1 MGRFVPTLKQLRYLV
16 AVAETLH
23 FRRAAEMS
31 HVSQPTLS
39 GQLRELEER
48 LGVQLVERSRS
59 KVILTPLGREIAERA
74 KTVLRDVQDVVE
86 LAKQGQAP
94 LGGTIRVGVL
104 QSLGPYFL
112 PHILPELHGR
122 YRDLKLYVR
131 EGMPTALLERL
142 DQGNLDML
150 FFPLPVQGAEL
161 RSVRLFREPLW
172 VVVPGEHRLASRET
186 IRRSDLEGET
196 FLTLERGH
204 RLHDQVRALCEQ
216 YGAKLSLDYEG
227 TSLDTLRQMVAM
239 GMGLSLLPAL
249 YVRSE
254 VLHDRQVVAREVK
267 SGVPHR
273 MIGMVWRRHSGRQE
287 EYETLAGQIRG
298 ILKDRK
304 LPITVVS
311 SRSCSPSFG
320 PSP

>member
-59 KVILTPLGREIAERA
+59 KVILTPLGRQIAERA

-131 EGMPTALLERL
+131 DGMPTALLERL

-311 SRSCSPSFG
+311 
-320 PSP
+320 

>member
-59 KVILTPLGREIAERA
+59 KVILTPLGRQIAERA

-150 FFPLPVQGAEL
+150 FFPLPVQGVEL

-172 VVVPGEHRLASRET
+172 VVVPGEHRLAIRET

-311 SRSCSPSFG
+311 
-320 PSP
+320 

>member
-1 MGRFVPTLKQLRYLV
+1 MPTLKQLRYLV

-59 KVILTPLGREIAERA
+59 KVILTPLGRQIAERA

-311 SRSCSPSFG
+311 
-320 PSP
+320 

>member
-59 KVILTPLGREIAERA
+59 KVILTPLGRQIAERA

-172 VVVPGEHRLASRET
+172 VVVPGEHRLAIRET

-311 SRSCSPSFG
+311 
-320 PSP
+320 

>member
-311 SRSCSPSFG
+311 
-320 PSP
+320 

>member
-1 MGRFVPTLKQLRYLV
+1 MPTLKQLRYLV

-23 FRRAAEMS
+23 FRRAAELS

-39 GQLRELEER
+39 GQLRELEDR

-59 KVILTPLGREIAERA
+59 RVILTPLGREIADRA

-86 LAKQGQAP
+86 LAKQGQSP

-112 PHILPELHGR
+112 PHILPELHRR
-122 YRDLKLYVR
+122 YPDLKLYVR
-131 EGMPTALLERL
+131 EGLPAALLERL
-142 DQGNLDML
+142 DDGKFDLL

-172 VVVPGEHRLASRET
+172 VVVPGEHRLAGREA
-186 IRRSDLEGET
+186 IQRSDLEGET

-216 YGAKLSLDYEG
+216 YGAMLSLDYEG

-254 VLHDRQVVAREVK
+254 VLHDRQVVAREMK
-267 SGVPHR
+267 SRAPYR
-273 MIGMVWRRHSGRQE
+273 MIGMVWRRHSARQE
-287 EYETLAGQIRG
+287 EYETLADQIRE
-298 ILKDRK
+298 ILKKRD
-304 LPITVVS
+304 LPITVMS
-311 SRSCSPSFG
+311 
-320 PSP
+320 

>member
-59 KVILTPLGREIAERA
+59 KVILTPLGRQIAERA

-311 SRSCSPSFG
+311 
-320 PSP
+320 

>member
-1 MGRFVPTLKQLRYLV
+1 MPTLKQLRYLV

-39 GQLRELEER
+39 GQLRELEDR

-59 KVILTPLGREIAERA
+59 KVVLTPLGREIAARA

-112 PHILPELHGR
+112 PHVLPELHQR
-122 YRDLKLYVR
+122 YPELKLYVR
-131 EGMPTALLERL
+131 EGLPAVLLQRL
-142 DQGNLDML
+142 DEGNLDLL
-150 FFPLPVQGAEL
+150 FFPLPVKGAEL

-172 VVVPGEHRLASRET
+172 IVAPGEHHLAARET
-186 IRRSDLEGET
+186 IQRSDLEGET
-196 FLTLERGH
+196 FLTLESGH
-204 RLHDQVRALCEQ
+204 RLHDQVRELCEQ
-216 YGAKLSLDYEG
+216 YGAELSLDYEG

-254 VLHDRQVVAREVK
+254 VLHDRQVVAREMK
-267 SGVPHR
+267 SRAPFR
-273 MIGMVWRRHSGRQE
+273 MIGMVWRRQSARQE
-287 EYETLAGQIRG
+287 EYETLADQIRG
-298 ILKDRK
+298 VLKNRD
-304 LPITVVS
+304 LPITVMS
-311 SRSCSPSFG
+311 
-320 PSP
+320 